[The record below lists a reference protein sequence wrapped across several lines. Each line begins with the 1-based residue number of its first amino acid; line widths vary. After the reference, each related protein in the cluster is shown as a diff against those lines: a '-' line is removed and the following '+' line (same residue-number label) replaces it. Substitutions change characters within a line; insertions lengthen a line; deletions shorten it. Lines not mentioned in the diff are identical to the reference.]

1 MSDSL
6 GETNVQS
13 SESLLEANFSSVAE
27 TDKLYLSIIMRRLSV
42 RWASL
47 NVLIFSCFFPDI
59 CDSSHVAVD
68 IESEQILV
76 IVEAVDFLD
85 SLDQIREIE
94 AEGIAD
100 II

>member
-1 MSDSL
+1 
-6 GETNVQS
+6 
-13 SESLLEANFSSVAE
+13 
-27 TDKLYLSIIMRRLSV
+27 
-42 RWASL
+42 
-47 NVLIFSCFFPDI
+47 VLIFSCFFPDI